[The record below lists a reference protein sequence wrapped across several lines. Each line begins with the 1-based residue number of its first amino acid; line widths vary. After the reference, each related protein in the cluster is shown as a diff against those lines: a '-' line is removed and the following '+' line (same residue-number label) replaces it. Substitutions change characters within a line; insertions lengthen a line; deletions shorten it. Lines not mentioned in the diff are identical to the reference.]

1 MATQKYRINEKWE
14 KFLVPLSAMEFD
26 TLKESIIRDGCLQNL
41 FIADGE
47 LLDGHHR
54 HRICMELGIDPPV
67 RDMSDQLK
75 TDIDKIDFIVTQQL
89 GRRNLTDTQRLNLLG
104 QKYKNEKARY
114 AGTSWFRKVV
124 KSEPE
129 PVKPEDVNFLIC
141 DPTDVAFQ
149 KQKAEQ
155 EKQEKIEKA
164 KADQF
169 KPKKTRV
176 QGQRSARKV
185 AKENNVSPA
194 TVRRSE
200 KLTDAIEKIATTAGV
215 EKAHQLLSEDVKR
228 SAKEIIEFADT
239 GLGNEQ
245 VEKEFFDPDRPKKN
259 SPSPDLVE
267 AEPATV
273 DKKTFM
279 RNRGDDTYAK
289 WVWNPISGCGLNC
302 EFCNVRDEVVRIR
315 KGFSVM
321 IHKYLLDAPANTEL
335 PPEADPKD
343 PSWRRVIVGEYGDMF
358 HINVPDDWVRKVLKV
373 IADHPEWTFIL
384 QSRSPLRFT
393 MLKLPKNVWIGASYT
408 KEYEPQYLINIGKE
422 IRKKMVGSQKLFLT
436 LEPLLENYKF
446 PTLECFDW
454 IQIGGQGKTKQ
465 VPEKQPEWEWVE
477 SILNQARNHNC
488 RVYFKP
494 SLKVVPREVPE

>member
-267 AEPATV
+267 AEPA
-273 DKKTFM
+273 K
-279 RNRGDDTYAK
+279 
-289 WVWNPISGCGLNC
+289 
-302 EFCNVRDEVVRIR
+302 
-315 KGFSVM
+315 
-321 IHKYLLDAPANTEL
+321 
-335 PPEADPKD
+335 
-343 PSWRRVIVGEYGDMF
+343 
-358 HINVPDDWVRKVLKV
+358 
-373 IADHPEWTFIL
+373 
-384 QSRSPLRFT
+384 
-393 MLKLPKNVWIGASYT
+393 IGRAH
-408 KEYEPQYLINIGKE
+408 
-422 IRKKMVGSQKLFLT
+422 V
-436 LEPLLENYKF
+436 
-446 PTLECFDW
+446 
-454 IQIGGQGKTKQ
+454 
-465 VPEKQPEWEWVE
+465 
-477 SILNQARNHNC
+477 
-488 RVYFKP
+488 
-494 SLKVVPREVPE
+494 